1 MSNDHVKKLSL
12 FAITWPIFIESA
24 LHMFLRTA
32 DTFMLSRVSDDAVA
46 AVGVA
51 NQIMMFAFFLFNF
64 VAIGCS
70 VVVTQYLGARR
81 YGEIGRLAGAALA
94 INLLFGLSISLAVTL
109 FSPQLLGMFGLDQH
123 LLALSQPYMLIVG
136 AGLFLQAVM
145 ITAAAVIQA
154 HGFTRYTMI
163 VTVGM
168 NVLNIFGNYLV
179 IYGALGFPQLGVP
192 GVAVVTVICQSL
204 GLAVNLLVLV
214 RKVNVALAWR
224 YLVRWRK
231 EHVVK
236 ILKIGVPSSAAQ
248 LSYSGN
254 QIVVTAMIVILGS
267 QMLTT
272 RIYTQNIVFFVMVLA
287 LSLGRGIQIIV
298 GHLIGAG
305 DKNEAYRQTLVNLA
319 RSMLITLATVA
330 VIALFRKPLFQLF
343 TDDPDIVALG
353 GTLLLFGF
361 LLEPGRNLNIVLE
374 RSLQATG
381 DARFC
386 MAVSLIVIWVFS
398 LPLTYVL
405 GIHLGYGLIGI
416 WIAFI
421 VDEWTRGIILL
432 ARWRSRKWESKSL
445 VGNNK

>member
-51 NQIMMFAFFLFNF
+51 NQIMMFAFFMFNF

-70 VVVTQYLGARR
+70 VVVTQYLGAGR
-81 YGEIGRLAGAALA
+81 YGEIGRLAGTA
-94 INLLFGLSISLAVTL
+94 IAVNLLFGLSVSAVATV
-109 FSPQLLGMFGLDQH
+109 FSRQLLGMFGLEQH

-136 AGLFLQAVM
+136 GGLFVQAVM
-145 ITAAAVIQA
+145 ITVAAVIQA
-154 HGFTRYTMI
+154 HGFTRYTMV

-168 NVLNIFGNYLV
+168 NILNIAGNYLV

-192 GVAVVTVICQSL
+192 GVAAVTVICQSL
-204 GLAVNLLVLV
+204 GLIVNLLVLI
-214 RKVNVALAWR
+214 RKVHVALVWR
-224 YLVRWRK
+224 YLVRWSK

-254 QIVVTAMIVILGS
+254 QIVVTAMIVMLGS
-267 QMLTT
+267 QLLTT
-272 RIYTQNIVFFVMVLA
+272 RIYTNNIIFFVMVLA

-298 GHLIGAG
+298 GHLVGAG
-305 DKNEAYRQTLVNLA
+305 DKDQAYRQTLVNLG
-319 RSMLITLATVA
+319 RSMLITVA
-330 VIALFRKPLFQLF
+330 AVALIVLFRKPLLQLF
-343 TDDPDIVALG
+343 TDDPAIVALG
-353 GTLLLFGF
+353 STLLLFGF

-374 RSLQATG
+374 RALQATG

-386 MAVSLIVIWVFS
+386 MIVSIVAIWVFS
-398 LPLTYVL
+398 LPLTYLL

-421 VDEWTRGIILL
+421 IDEWTRGIILL

-445 VGNNK
+445 VTKST